1 MTTQPKLNQTVE
13 EYEASRVL
21 VEETRC
27 EGKLKPH
34 AEEARTRVAD
44 SSNTFLVFGFW
55 LAHVGRPTLNFFK

>member
-1 MTTQPKLNQTVE
+1 MTTQPKLKQTVE
-13 EYEASRVL
+13 KYEASRAL

-44 SSNTFLVFGFW
+44 SSNAFLVFG
-55 LAHVGRPTLNFFK
+55 